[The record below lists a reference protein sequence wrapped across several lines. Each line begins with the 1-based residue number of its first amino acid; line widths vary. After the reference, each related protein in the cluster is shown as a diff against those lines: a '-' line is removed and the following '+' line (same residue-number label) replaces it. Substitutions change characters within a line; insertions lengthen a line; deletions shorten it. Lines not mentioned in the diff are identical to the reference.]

1 MTRSESQQTEYSGE
15 LIEQIDRYL
24 EDLFVGPD
32 PVLEANIANSR
43 AAGLPPINV
52 TANQG
57 KFLYLLMRIGG
68 AKRALEIGTLGGF
81 STTWLARALP
91 EGGRLI
97 SLEFSPEH
105 AAVAR
110 KNLAAA
116 GLDGIVEVR
125 VGAAADS
132 LQAMI
137 EAGEGPFDFV
147 FIDADKPGYVRYL
160 ELALRMSR
168 PGTVIVGDNIVRRGA
183 VLEEN
188 PESAMVRGIQA
199 FNAAVAAHPRLES
212 VGLAMYKNTLDGMS
226 VSRVK

>member
-1 MTRSESQQTEYSGE
+1 MTPSDEK
-15 LIEQIDRYL
+15 LIQRIDSYL
-24 EDLFVGPD
+24 EDMYIGAD
-32 PVLEANIANSR
+32 PVLDANLANSR

-52 TANQG
+52 AANQG
-57 KFLYLLMRIGG
+57 KFLHLLMRIAG
-68 AKRALEIGTLGGF
+68 AKHVLEIGTLGGY

-91 EGGRLI
+91 PGGRLI

-110 KNLAAA
+110 QNLKAA
-116 GLDGIVEVR
+116 GLEGVVDVR

-137 EAGEGPFDFV
+137 GAGEGPFDFV

-160 ELALRMSR
+160 ELALQMSR
-168 PGTVIVGDNIVRRGA
+168 PGTVIVGDNIVRNGA

-199 FNAAVAAHPRLES
+199 FNAAVARHPRLDS
-212 VGLAMYKNTLDGMS
+212 VGLALYKNTIDGMS
-226 VSRVK
+226 ISLVK